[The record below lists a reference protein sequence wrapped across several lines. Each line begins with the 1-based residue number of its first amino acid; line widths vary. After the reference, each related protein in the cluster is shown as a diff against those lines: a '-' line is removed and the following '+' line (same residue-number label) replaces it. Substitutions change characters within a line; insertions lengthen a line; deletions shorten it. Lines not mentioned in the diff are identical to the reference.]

1 MMRKIL
7 LPFPL
12 LLAISC
18 SQRQTARVAAPKPAV
33 AAQHPIR
40 QTLRRQVAQA
50 VDAGDGDLQIAAL
63 RKTVGTD
70 PKNLAARKQLA
81 AKYAAAGFP
90 ELALDHYRIAAAQFP
105 EDPAL
110 RIEVAKQLRVLD
122 MPGEGARLLDV
133 FLAGR
138 ASAPAEVHAWA
149 GILHDESGELAVGET
164 EHRRAIE
171 RSSEPREY
179 LHNNLGYNLM
189 LQGRSG
195 DAQREFRRALEIA
208 PRSEIARNNLAES
221 LGESKEALTHWQ
233 SILGPSA
240 AHNNLAAVLI
250 EKGQYQEARKEINI
264 ALGYKPDNAAA
275 LHNLALVS
283 QLDGQPAILPMNR
296 ATVSAWR
303 KFTGAIKGEKP
314 DAKPAAPIRAARK

>member
-1 MMRKIL
+1 MRKS
-7 LPFPL
+7 L
-12 LLAISC
+12 LLSLPLIALSC
-18 SQRQTARVAAPKPAV
+18 SQRQTARVPAPKPVA

-40 QTLRRQVAQA
+40 QTLQRQVAQA
-50 VDAGDGDLQIAAL
+50 VDAGDGDLEIAGL
-63 RKTVGTD
+63 RRTLAAD

-81 AKYAAAGFP
+81 AKYALAGTP

-105 EDPAL
+105 DDPAL
-110 RIEVAKQLRVLD
+110 QIEVAKQLRGLD
-122 MPGEGARLLDV
+122 MASEGARLLDT
-133 FLAGR
+133 FLGSRAG
-138 ASAPAEVHAWA
+138 APAELHAWA

-164 EHRRAIE
+164 EHRKAIE
-171 RSSEPREY
+171 ASPEPREY

-189 LQGRSG
+189 LQGRSI
-195 DAQREFRRALEIA
+195 DAQHEFRRALEIA
-208 PRSEIARNNLAES
+208 PRSGIARNNLAES

-233 SILGPSA
+233 SVLGPSA

-296 ATVSAWR
+296 ATASAWR
-303 KFTGAIKGEKP
+303 KLAAAIKGEKP
-314 DAKPAAPIRAARK
+314 DAKPVAPIRAARK

>member
-1 MMRKIL
+1 MRKT
-7 LPFPL
+7 L
-12 LLAISC
+12 LLSLPLIAVSC
-18 SQRQTARVAAPKPAV
+18 SQRQTAQVPAPKPVAV
-33 AAQHPIR
+33 AQHPIR
-40 QTLRRQVAQA
+40 QTLQRQVAQA
-50 VDAGDGDLQIAAL
+50 VDAGDGDIEIAGL
-63 RKTVGTD
+63 RRTLAAD
-70 PKNLAARKQLA
+70 PKNLSARKQLA
-81 AKYAAAGFP
+81 AKYTLAGFP

-105 EDPAL
+105 DDPAL
-110 RIEVAKQLRVLD
+110 QIEVAKQLRGLD
-122 MPGEGARLLDV
+122 MPGEAARLLDT
-133 FLAGR
+133 FLGSR
-138 ASAPAEVHAWA
+138 DGAPAELHAWA

-164 EHRRAIE
+164 EHRKAIE
-171 RSSEPREY
+171 LAPEPREY

-189 LQGRSG
+189 LQGRSV

-233 SILGPSA
+233 SVLGPSA

-296 ATVSAWR
+296 ATSSAWR
-303 KFTGAIKGEKP
+303 KLAAAIKGEKP
-314 DAKPAAPIRAARK
+314 DAKPVAPIRAARK

>member
-1 MMRKIL
+1 MIRKTAVL
-7 LPFPL
+7 LPL
-12 LLAISC
+12 LIAASC
-18 SQRQTARVAAPKPAV
+18 SQRQVARVRAPKPTP
-33 AAQHPIR
+33 AAEHPIR
-40 QTLRRQVAQA
+40 QTLQRQITRA
-50 VDAGDGDLQIAAL
+50 VDAGDGDIEIVAL
-63 RKTVGTD
+63 RRTLAND
-70 PKNLAARKQLA
+70 AKNLAARKQLA

-110 RIEVAKQLRVLD
+110 QIEVAKQFRWLD
-122 MPGEGARLLDV
+122 MPGEGARLLDA
-133 FLAGR
+133 FLASR
-138 ASAPAEVHAWA
+138 ADAPAALHAWA

-171 RSSEPREY
+171 RSPEPREY
-179 LHNNLGYNLM
+179 LHNNLGYNLL
-189 LQGRSG
+189 LQGRG
-195 DAQREFRRALEIA
+195 ADAQREFRRALELA

-250 EKGQYQEARKEINI
+250 EKGQYQDARKELNI

-296 ATVSAWR
+296 ATASAWR
-303 KFTGAIKGEKP
+303 KIAAAIKGEKP
-314 DAKPAAPIRAARK
+314 DAKPAVPIRAARK